1 MAATKSNRSSAA
13 GQNKKKAS
21 AVQNAAKKIAGRE
34 RSSANPKPPRS
45 VKQISQGRFPGE
57 TPLTGEDRPSG
68 SAGNKQQGYEQ
79 RHARVRDAGAG
90 RGSRKTPAQIPSPRR
105 AGRNQRMAGDQR

>member
-1 MAATKSNRSSAA
+1 MTTPGRLRLSIRPAQCLLDVRNRNGGHANMAATKSNRSSTA

-45 VKQISQGRFPGE
+45 VTQISQGRFPGE
-57 TPLTGEDRPSG
+57 TPLTGEGRRSN
-68 SAGNKQQGYEQ
+68 SAGG
-79 RHARVRDAGAG
+79 
-90 RGSRKTPAQIPSPRR
+90 
-105 AGRNQRMAGDQR
+105 